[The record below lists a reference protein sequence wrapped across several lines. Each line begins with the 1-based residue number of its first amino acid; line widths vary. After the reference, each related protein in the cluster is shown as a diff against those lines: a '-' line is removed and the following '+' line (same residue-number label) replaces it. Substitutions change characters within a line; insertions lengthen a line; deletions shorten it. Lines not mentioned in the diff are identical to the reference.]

1 MCYLKMLKYA
11 LCAASYLRLLADG
24 RPVRARSTVLATGP
38 WTCLL
43 AGLRPEQLVRFTK
56 GVHIEVPTLGF
67 ATPFS
72 PDNIAL
78 LFTAPQD
85 GRVFFANPWKGRTL
99 VGTTDTFWEGDPD
112 EARAGASVRCSA
124 MRTWGWPPTGPDR
137 ISAAAFPTNRWNTGL
152 RDCRSSPAWTA
163 CWRRPSPVT
172 GWGWH
177 IRPVTRRLWR
187 GFLTACAGTP
197 PPWWT
202 WGNGPGASL
211 PGLFVPIWSWLDTG
225 NGSPTWRTAALL
237 ICRTSTG
244 LHPSPGSNE

>member
-85 GRVFFANPWKGRTL
+85 GRVFFANPWKGWTL
-99 VGTTDTFWEGDPD
+99 VGTTDIFWEGDPD
-112 EARAGASVRCSA
+112 EARAGEEDIVYLLRALNACCPGLAFTRMDVS
-124 MRTWGWPPTGPDR
+124 RTWYGLCILAKATGGPSSLSREWTLHHPEPRRWLPIGGKLTTARVDAVRIVDAVAAEGGWSPMIVPEVLHSCGGTLP
-137 ISAAAFPTNRWNTGL
+137 
-152 RDCRSSPAWTA
+152 SSPFIL
-163 CWRRPSPVT
+163 CYSLSS
-172 GWGWH
+172 
-177 IRPVTRRLWR
+177 IRLKGR
-187 GFLTACAGTP
+187 
-197 PPWWT
+197 
-202 WGNGPGASL
+202 
-211 PGLFVPIWSWLDTG
+211 
-225 NGSPTWRTAALL
+225 
-237 ICRTSTG
+237 
-244 LHPSPGSNE
+244 